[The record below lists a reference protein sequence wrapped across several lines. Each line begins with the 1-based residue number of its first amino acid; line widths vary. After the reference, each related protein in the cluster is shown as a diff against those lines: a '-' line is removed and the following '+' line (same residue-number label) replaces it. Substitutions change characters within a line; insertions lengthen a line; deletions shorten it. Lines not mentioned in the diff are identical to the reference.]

1 MIIGVGA
8 QNAKDELREFV
19 EAAKIPVIHT
29 LPTIIPDDHP
39 YSIGNLGK
47 IGTKHLTKQF
57 KMPIY

>member
-29 LPTIIPDDHP
+29 LP
-39 YSIGNLGK
+39 L
-47 IGTKHLTKQF
+47 KQSF
-57 KMPIY
+57 LMITHIASVT

>member
-29 LPTIIPDDHP
+29 L
-39 YSIGNLGK
+39 L
-47 IGTKHLTKQF
+47 KQSF
-57 KMPIY
+57 LMITHIASVT